1 MMIRAMKKIP
11 LFFPFLI
18 LLVACGPSP
27 EQRATQT
34 AIAATATAAAWTPTP
49 SLTPTRTPTP
59 TPEPTST
66 PTPTEVIV
74 PSIPGLTPTAVTMN
88 LESNGFSCDP
98 MEQEEQYLVRH
109 CSMVGA
115 DYILAVNI
123 YGRDESSVD
132 LVSASVFQWRD
143 SLDMEWAASFLG
155 YVATIPYTGAVP
167 EEARTWVEATAPM
180 IASEDDEKETVFS
193 DVTYRLFGPSNFVT
207 LEIGQLH

>member
-1 MMIRAMKKIP
+1 
-11 LFFPFLI
+11 
-18 LLVACGPSP
+18 
-27 EQRATQT
+27 
-34 AIAATATAAAWTPTP
+34 
-49 SLTPTRTPTP
+49 
-59 TPEPTST
+59 
-66 PTPTEVIV
+66 
-74 PSIPGLTPTAVTMN
+74 
-88 LESNGFSCDP
+88 
-98 MEQEEQYLVRH
+98 
-109 CSMVGA
+109 MVGA

-193 DVTYRLFGPSNFVT
+193 DVTYRLSGPSNFVT